1 MAYINH
7 QGGPVPTLSTLAE
20 SLWRWLL
27 RRGLWCRARHL
38 AGVLNVRA
46 DVASRWQD
54 DRSEW
59 RLSDEAWSQV
69 QTAFGP
75 HSTDLF
81 ASRRNAL
88 CLRYF
93 SRWLDPEAAENDA
106 FAHDWSKEDNAYA
119 HPPYSLLGKV
129 LTKVKQDKAT
139 ITLVAPVWAAQS
151 WFARLLDMSVEAP
164 RLILCDRLCEPTRAG
179 SLPIRQPRWATAVW
193 RISGCCSKP
202 AATLQELRQALFPAG
217 Q

>member
-1 MAYINH
+1 M
-7 QGGPVPTLSTLAE
+7 
-20 SLWRWLL
+20 
-27 RRGLWCRARHL
+27 
-38 AGVLNVRA
+38 RA

-164 RLILCDRLCEPTRAG
+164 RLILCDRPAPPHVVLLRERVV
-179 SLPIRQPRWATAVW
+179 LRRQRE
-193 RISGCCSKP
+193 K
-202 AATLQELRQALFPAG
+202 
-217 Q
+217 